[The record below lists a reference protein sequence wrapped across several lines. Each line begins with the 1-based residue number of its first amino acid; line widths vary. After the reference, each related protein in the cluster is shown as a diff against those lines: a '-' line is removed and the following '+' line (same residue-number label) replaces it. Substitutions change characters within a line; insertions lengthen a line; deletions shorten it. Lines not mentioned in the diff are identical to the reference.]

1 MVRLLFYR
9 VFSPLRR
16 KVRLRHVL
24 HLGSVMERHVEAFY
38 RRFAREAQDADV
50 RQLCLKLADEEIL
63 HFRMIQELLSKWK
76 PQPPNRSDLEA
87 MDVDRKL
94 RYLLFSPP
102 SPAATSTEII
112 EYAMNVEKKMVEFY
126 RSFAD
131 KFTSEWKIKKLQL
144 IEAEKIQHFMKLQ
157 NMLAGP

>member
-1 MVRLLFYR
+1 MVRLLFYS
-9 VFSPLRR
+9 VFSPFRR

-50 RQLCLKLADEEIL
+50 RQLWLNLADEEIL
-63 HFRMIQELLSKWK
+63 HFRMIQALLSKWK
-76 PQPPNRSDLEA
+76 SQPPNRSDLEA

-102 SPAATSTEII
+102 SPDATSTEII
-112 EYAMNVEKKMVEFY
+112 EYAVNVEKKMVEFY

-131 KFTSEWKIKKLQL
+131 KFTSEWQISKHENISYCENELPNFL
-144 IEAEKIQHFMKLQ
+144 
-157 NMLAGP
+157 